1 MMHVLWFAPHNIH
14 AEVTIE
20 SLVGKN
26 CCELTVAFYV
36 AYHDIDSA
44 AIDVVGQIKPDLVI
58 YTAQNG
64 PVRISTDTLCRIK
77 QICPVVA
84 MIHDGSD
91 SSWAP
96 LLHEYRERD
105 ACTVVVNID
114 GNAEWE
120 HGERDITAL
129 TPAPTRFYQ

>member
-1 MMHVLWFAPHNIH
+1 MMRAIWLAPRNIH

-20 SLVGKN
+20 ALK
-26 CCELTVAFYV
+26 ELDACALIVVWYEV
-36 AYHDIDSA
+36 YRDIDRA
-44 AIDVVGQIKPDLVI
+44 VVDVVSQIRPDLVI
-58 YTAQNG
+58 YTGQNAG
-64 PVRISTDTLCRIK
+64 AMVSADALCRIK
-77 QICPVVA
+77 QVCPVVA

-105 ACTVVVNID
+105 ACSVVVNID

-129 TPAPTRFYQ
+129 TPAPMRFY